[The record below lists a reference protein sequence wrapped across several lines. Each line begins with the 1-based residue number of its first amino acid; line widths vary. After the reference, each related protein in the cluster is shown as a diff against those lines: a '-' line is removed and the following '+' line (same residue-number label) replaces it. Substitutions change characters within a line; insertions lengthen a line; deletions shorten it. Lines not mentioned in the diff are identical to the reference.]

1 MKRRDV
7 LTAIGIVLGFLM
19 MIWAMAMV
27 TITEYNVGQ
36 LKLFWDISSIIITIG
51 GSLCA
56 MLVNYPIHQF
66 RKLTKIIIQSFK
78 ENEKSGIDIIN
89 QFIDLS
95 RKARREGLLSLE
107 DEISG
112 ISDDFLKKGLQM
124 VVDGIEPETIQDIM
138 DLEIGEMERR
148 HGEGVDMLKAWGAYA
163 PAFGMAG
170 TLIGLIQ
177 MLGNLN
183 DSSQIASG
191 MSKALITT
199 LYGSLMAN
207 IIFNPMAANLALKS
221 QQEVSVRE
229 MMLEGILAIQSGVN
243 PRIVEEKLI
252 SYLSPEERQK
262 YSQGPSTGEGV
273 SENV

>member
-7 LTAIGIVLGFLM
+7 LTAIGIVVGFLM

-27 TITEYNVGQ
+27 TITEYNIGQ

-51 GSLCA
+51 GSFCA

-66 RKLTKIIIQSFK
+66 RKLTKIIIQAFK

-107 DEISG
+107 DEINN

-191 MSKALITT
+191 MGKALITT

-207 IIFNPMAANLALKS
+207 IIFNPMAANLSLKS
-221 QQEVSVRE
+221 QQEVAVRE

-252 SYLSPEERQK
+252 SYLSPEERK
-262 YSQGPSTGEGV
+262 RYAQGVSTDEGV